1 MLLGYDKDGEIKFV
15 FTDEKYLEKQFPNNT
30 AKIDNFWNVKD
41 HGLTE
46 MFIPIDAFTDWANYH
61 DYKIVNG
68 NITQKE
74 SAVKKEIKQEEV
86 KVKINEGVEIDRKVV
101 EEIKSNTIKT
111 DNN

>member
-1 MLLGYDKDGEIKFV
+1 MLLGYDKDGEIKFI

-30 AKIDNFWNVKD
+30 AKINNFWNVKD

-86 KVKINEGVEIDRKVV
+86 KVKISEVAEVDRKIN
-101 EEIKSNTIKT
+101 ECIIPISIKL

>member
-1 MLLGYDKDGEIKFV
+1 MLLGYDKDGEIKFI
-15 FTDEKYLEKQFPNNT
+15 FTDEKYLAKQFPKNT
-30 AKIDNFWNVKD
+30 AKISNFWNVKD

-46 MFIPIDAFTDWANYH
+46 MFIPIEAFADWANYH

-74 SAVKKEIKQEEV
+74 NLVKKVIIQEEV
-86 KVKINEGVEIDRKVV
+86 KVKINEEIPVDRKVT
-101 EEIKSNTIKT
+101 EEIISTTIKV